1 MVTGIH
7 SFIEW
12 FRGYEEYYT
21 IIGGTACD
29 ILMSEAGLDFR
40 ATKDIDLV
48 VIVEAVNV
56 DFGKQFWEYITNAEY
71 EHCNKSTGKPQF
83 YRFMHPKSN
92 NYPAMIELFS
102 RKPNILGSSLETV
115 LTPLPI
121 DDEISSLSAI
131 LLDEDYYEFL
141 KQGRRTVSGVSILDA
156 GHLIPFKAKAW
167 LDLINRKSN
176 GDKIDSKNIRK
187 HKNDV
192 FRLSDILKPDIHI
205 KIPEPIYSDMNM
217 FIDRMRGEN
226 IDLLNLGIMERTK
239 DEILDELSQIYENSS
254 K

>member
-21 IIGGTACD
+21 IIGGTAC
-29 ILMSEAGLDFR
+29 
-40 ATKDIDLV
+40 
-48 VIVEAVNV
+48 
-56 DFGKQFWEYITNAEY
+56 
-71 EHCNKSTGKPQF
+71 
-83 YRFMHPKSN
+83 
-92 NYPAMIELFS
+92 
-102 RKPNILGSSLETV
+102 
-115 LTPLPI
+115 
-121 DDEISSLSAI
+121 
-131 LLDEDYYEFL
+131 
-141 KQGRRTVSGVSILDA
+141 
-156 GHLIPFKAKAW
+156 
-167 LDLINRKSN
+167 
-176 GDKIDSKNIRK
+176 
-187 HKNDV
+187 
-192 FRLSDILKPDIHI
+192 DILKPDIHI